1 MVKGSLQTYDQYC
14 RSSCQ
19 PELQDSYSAVV
30 STHVGDRL
38 VARGLLLR
46 QRSAGYSQPPH
57 GGDDSPGV
65 GRRAGLGAH
74 CIGCEADRCLEHKK
88 GLRKKKENIVATEE
102 APVNKMQARCLL
114 HH

>member
-1 MVKGSLQTYDQYC
+1 MVMGSLQTYDQCC

-19 PELQDSYSAVV
+19 PELQDSYSALV

-38 VARGLLLR
+38 AARGLLLR
-46 QRSAGYSQPPH
+46 QRITGYSQPPH

-74 CIGCEADRCLEHKK
+74 CVGCEANGCFEHKK
-88 GLRKKKENIVATEE
+88 ELQK
-102 APVNKMQARCLL
+102 
-114 HH
+114 